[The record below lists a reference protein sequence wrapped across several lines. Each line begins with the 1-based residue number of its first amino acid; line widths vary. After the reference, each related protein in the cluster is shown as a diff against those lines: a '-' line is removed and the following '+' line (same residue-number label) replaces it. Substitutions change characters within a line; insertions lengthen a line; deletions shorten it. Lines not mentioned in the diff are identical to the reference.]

1 MTALSRPR
9 RLSAPPVAALFQLFR
24 YTFGVATRSA
34 VAERRIR
41 SLYAPFETRADVAT
55 AVPFR
60 LEVRRTDESRRWEA
74 YLGDQLLVSR
84 PSLGAALYGLEVEIC
99 LRVIASRPDL
109 IMLHGATVLAAG
121 GAAFLS
127 GPSGAGKSTLAL
139 ALAARG
145 YRIGG
150 NDVALLE
157 PCTGVIQPLPHCFH
171 LDARSR
177 RLLRREGLPMPAEA
191 IRHNFLTATDLGMGA
206 AIGSHDP
213 AGPHAPGSRS
223 PSRSDLVPSGGDG
236 RAAAGRDWLGD
247 TLGPRG
253 TEKPQS
259 AGRRCRLLLPSPR
272 KTFGDRRRGDR
283 AAGTT
288 LTAQPVSERKPCRG
302 QIEWRTSRRQLWTRG
317 RTAPAVRAPSIGSV
331 PNRSRP
337 WRERTSIGTA

>member
-150 NDVALLE
+150 DDVALLE

-206 AIGSHDP
+206 AIGAPIRLVLMLQGRGRHPDLTLSPQAEMAVRLLEETGWGTHSAHEVLRSLSRL
-213 AGPHAPGSRS
+213 AGDAACYYLR
-223 PSRSDLVPSGGDG
+223 RG
-236 RAAAGRDWLGD
+236 RLSATADVVTAL
-247 TLGPRG
+247 LGP
-253 TEKPQS
+253 P
-259 AGRRCRLLLPSPR
+259 
-272 KTFGDRRRGDR
+272 
-283 AAGTT
+283 
-288 LTAQPVSERKPCRG
+288 
-302 QIEWRTSRRQLWTRG
+302 
-317 RTAPAVRAPSIGSV
+317 
-331 PNRSRP
+331 
-337 WRERTSIGTA
+337 